1 MHIIEREAEDFTSE
15 YQLLLANGQIND
27 RQKKIPVGSF
37 EFTFECLQILKRRL
51 DYSESHF

>member
-1 MHIIEREAEDFTSE
+1 MHIIEREAENFTSE
-15 YQLLLANGQIND
+15 WQLGLVKGQNHD

-37 EFTFECLQILKRRL
+37 EFTFEFLQISERRP